1 MEEDEAVSDSHSLD
15 LFSLKIEDRNCS
27 MAGDFETMSLVE
39 NIDNLDI
46 TDPKNLLIKTD
57 VSSNT
62 FQKPSMQY
70 SSKWLAETD
79 FENAIEPSE
88 NESSSEVYDT
98 DDTSSLADSDVRAM
112 AVDQLSLLK
121 KYSLTEL
128 LHQREDG
135 SFADSNGNIFKDITV
150 ENSEQVYVGNVTNI
164 NIYKV
169 KATIEKGKSKFLKK
183 SDKINELDDNM
194 TVGKY
199 KGEK

>member
-1 MEEDEAVSDSHSLD
+1 MEVDEALSDSHSLD
-15 LFSLKIEDRNCS
+15 LLSLKIEDQNCS
-27 MAGDFETMSLVE
+27 MNGDLETISLLE

-46 TDPKNLLIKTD
+46 TDQKSVLNKTD
-57 VSSNT
+57 ESFNH

-79 FENAIEPSE
+79 FTNAIKPNET
-88 NESSSEVYDT
+88 ESSSEVYDT

-135 SFADSNGNIFKDITV
+135 SFADSNGNIFKDITI

-169 KATIEKGKSKFLKK
+169 KATIEKGKSKLLKK
-183 SDKINELDDNM
+183 SEKISELDEKM

-199 KGEK
+199 EGEK